1 MAYSVL
7 LVDDESN
14 VIEALKRALHKE
26 PYKIFSAGSADE
38 AIEILARQS
47 VDVVVSD
54 EMMPGMR
61 GSELLALVNNK
72 YPETVR
78 IMLTG
83 HANLDSALRA
93 INEGQIYRYL
103 QKPCNELELKL
114 TIRQAIQRKELACKS
129 RRLLQKV
136 RHQDSILKQLEGEH
150 PGITRVERDPSGT
163 IVLAEDYNLDE
174 LIEQMQAE
182 LEEFETFTPGSKGG

>member
-14 VIEALKRALHKE
+14 VIEALMRALHKE
-26 PYKIFSAGSADE
+26 PYEIFSAGSADE
-38 AIEILARQS
+38 ALDILAHQT

-54 EMMPGMR
+54 EMMPGMK
-61 GSELLALVNNK
+61 GSELLALVNNE

-114 TIRQAIQRKELACKS
+114 TIRQAIQRKELASKS

-136 RHQDSILKQLEGEH
+136 RHQDSILKQLEGAH
-150 PGITRVERDPSGT
+150 PGITRVERDLSGT
-163 IVLAEDYNLDE
+163 IVIAEDYDLDE
-174 LIEQMQAE
+174 LIEQMQAV
-182 LEEFETFTPGSKGG
+182 LEEFETFIPGSKGE